1 MRPKKAG
8 TSKGGNLARKSTV
21 LIAEDEHTIAE
32 SLSFLMEKQGFSV
45 GVAKD
50 GACAI
55 EMAIRDVPDIL
66 LLDIMMPGC
75 DGFEVV
81 RTLRGDA
88 RTREIP
94 IIMLTARIREV
105 DRRKGIELG
114 VDDFVTK
121 PFSTTDVVARV
132 KALLS
137 PEAD

>member
-1 MRPKKAG
+1 M
-8 TSKGGNLARKSTV
+8 ARKSTV
-21 LIAEDEHTIAE
+21 LIAEDENTIAE
-32 SLSFLMEKQGFSV
+32 SLSFLMQKQGFEV

-50 GACAI
+50 GDAAI
-55 EMAIRDVPDIL
+55 AMAIRDVPDIL

-88 RTREIP
+88 RTRGIP

-132 KALLS
+132 KALLTEGS
-137 PEAD
+137 A

>member
-1 MRPKKAG
+1 M
-8 TSKGGNLARKSTV
+8 ARKSTV
-21 LIAEDEHTIAE
+21 LIAEDETTIAE
-32 SLSFLMEKQGFSV
+32 SLSFLMQKQGFEVSV
-45 GVAKD
+45 ARD
-50 GACAI
+50 GDAAI
-55 EMAIRDVPDIL
+55 AMAIRDVPDIL

-88 RTREIP
+88 RTRAIP

-132 KALLS
+132 KALLVNGGN
-137 PEAD
+137 

>member
-1 MRPKKAG
+1 M
-8 TSKGGNLARKSTV
+8 ARKSTV
-21 LIAEDEHTIAE
+21 LIAEDENTIAE
-32 SLSFLMEKQGFSV
+32 SLSFLMEKQGFEV

-50 GACAI
+50 GERAI
-55 EMAIRDVPDIL
+55 EMAVRDIPDIL

-81 RTLRGDA
+81 RTLRGDN
-88 RTREIP
+88 RTCAIP

-105 DRRKGIELG
+105 DRRKGLELG

-132 KALLS
+132 KALL
-137 PEAD
+137 PTEAG

>member
-1 MRPKKAG
+1 M
-8 TSKGGNLARKSTV
+8 ARKSTV
-21 LIAEDEHTIAE
+21 LIAEDENTIAE
-32 SLSFLMEKQGFSV
+32 SLSFLMHKQGFEV

-50 GACAI
+50 GDAAI
-55 EMAIRDVPDIL
+55 AMAIRDVPDIL

-88 RTREIP
+88 RTRDIP

-132 KALLS
+132 KSLLAEG
-137 PEAD
+137 PA

>member
-1 MRPKKAG
+1 M
-8 TSKGGNLARKSTV
+8 ARKSTV
-21 LIAEDEHTIAE
+21 LIAEDENTIAE
-32 SLSFLMEKQGFSV
+32 SLSFLMEKQGFEV

-50 GACAI
+50 GDRAI

-88 RTREIP
+88 RTSAIP

-105 DRRKGIELG
+105 DRRKGLELG

-132 KALLS
+132 KALL
-137 PEAD
+137 PTEAG